1 MHSFSIII
9 PHHEIPTLL
18 QRCLNSIP
26 QRDDVQVIIVDDN
39 SSPDK
44 VDFARFPGAER
55 SDVTLV
61 FDKQGG
67 GAGHARNL
75 GLEHADGD
83 WLVFADA
90 DDYFTQDFYEIIST
104 FRHAEAQ
111 MVLFMADSVDS
122 DTGQPS
128 DRHQQLNDYVRM
140 AMAGKVSAREA
151 SLAMPTPWCRM
162 VSRDLVERCQIRF
175 DETPSANDV
184 MFVVKATTW
193 TDRVIVSDRVLYT
206 VTTRAGSLWNSTRR
220 SVDNYLCRVG
230 VYIRRN
236 RFYEEQHI
244 GRKKPVL
251 LYVWDARR
259 YGLAGVWKTL
269 CLALREGALFSGFG
283 TLLWIVKC
291 HIKGVRPV

>member
-9 PHHEIPTLL
+9 PHHEIPALL
-18 QRCLNSIP
+18 QRCLDSIP
-26 QRDDVQVIIVDDN
+26 VQDDVQVIVVDDN
-39 SSPDK
+39 SSPEK
-44 VDFARFPGAER
+44 VDFSHFPGAER
-55 SDVTLV
+55 ADVTLV

-67 GAGHARNL
+67 GAGHARNV
-75 GLEHADGD
+75 GLEHADGE
-83 WLVFADA
+83 WLIFADA
-90 DDYFTQDFYEIIST
+90 DDYFTADFSEILSAY
-104 FRHAEAQ
+104 RHAEAQ
-111 MVLFMADSVDS
+111 LVLFMADSVDS

-128 DRHQQLNDYVRM
+128 DRHQLLNDYVRL
-140 AMAGKVSAREA
+140 ALEGAVTAREA

-162 VSRDLVERCQIRF
+162 VRRELVEKRQIRF

-193 TDRVIVSDRVLYT
+193 ADSVMVSDRVLYT
-206 VTTRAGSLWNSTRR
+206 VTTRAGSLWSSTHGN
-220 SVDNYLCRVG
+220 VDNYLCRVG

-244 GRKKPVL
+244 GRKKAVL

-259 YGLAGVWKTL
+259 YGLRGVWKTL

-291 HIKGVRPV
+291 HIKGVKPI

>member
-162 VSRDLVERCQIRF
+162 VRRDLVERCQIRF

-193 TDRVIVSDRVLYT
+193 ADRVIVSDRVLYT